1 MLFRKFK
8 SSAEDWK
15 KFRRLRTEVGTRP
28 ALQCIFQVFGRTCC
42 NRWRV
47 LRASSGTWS
56 WRTILL
62 RTRISIKTKS
72 NIKIS
77 KSIGIGINWKQATG
91 HIRQWNQ
98 RYQVHLKR
106 VIQQIRV
113 RHSNFPEP
121 LDVASDGYLQP
132 RTLVHVV
139 EEPFYSELEFP
150 PKPNPMELRSFNQLP
165 TYANETKGTQFLWIA
180 QFSKY
185 KSPTFRFSRS
195 FGCSQQRLHVDA
207 TSNSCRTWIVG
218 LNQHTDPFDD
228 PETWKLNIVALNLSR
243 ALHLVDIHKSIILFE
258 TRFFFAHL
266 NPCNCTEQWV
276 ISMINFPTYEV
287 RPT

>member
-1 MLFRKFK
+1 MELKNHFTQNSNFH
-8 SSAEDWK
+8 
-15 KFRRLRTEVGTRP
+15 
-28 ALQCIFQVFGRTCC
+28 QNQ
-42 NRWRV
+42 
-47 LRASSGTWS
+47 
-56 WRTILL
+56 
-62 RTRISIKTKS
+62 IKYQ
-72 NIKIS
+72 NIQ
-77 KSIGIGINWKQATG
+77 INWN
-91 HIRQWNQ
+91 WNQ
-98 RYQVHLKR
+98 LETSHWPHTPMKSEVSSSLETRNSANKSTTFQ
-106 VIQQIRV
+106 
-113 RHSNFPEP
+113 FPEP

-150 PKPNPMELRSFNQLP
+150 PKPNPMELCSFNQLP

-195 FGCSQQRLHVDA
+195 LGCSQRRLHVDA

-218 LNQHTDPFDD
+218 LNQHTCPFDNT
-228 PETWKLNIVALNLSR
+228 ETWKLNIVALNLSR

-276 ISMINFPTYEV
+276 ISMINFPTYEA